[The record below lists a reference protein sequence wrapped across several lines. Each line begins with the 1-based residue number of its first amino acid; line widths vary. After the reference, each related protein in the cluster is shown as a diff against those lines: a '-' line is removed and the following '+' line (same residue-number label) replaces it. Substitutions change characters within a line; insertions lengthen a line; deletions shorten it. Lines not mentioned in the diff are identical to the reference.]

1 MHGVY
6 SVVSLALNKATFC
19 NVPGTRL
26 RINLPLISMDA
37 EAPKYRLEFLKS
49 PHHVVFALATLGVG
63 FLSAHTLPLVIS
75 GALYVLGWISIPDM
89 PFFRHWV
96 DRRRDALRHT
106 LEEQKVAQFV
116 LRRDSLLRSLTPE
129 NRDKY
134 NRLVLVC
141 RDIETAGVDGSLDSA
156 NASIDPRLRRL
167 DELMWTYLR
176 LLSIEASLEH
186 FLEGERREKLPEMV
200 SAAEG
205 EINDLKAEIQDLTA
219 NGNIPL
225 LEIKQRFL
233 SSRLDRLDVL
243 RKRRQRHEQA
253 EANLALVVSE
263 QERLSQQ
270 IKLLRADAVAT
281 KNAEALTARIDATV
295 ENLDQTNKWL
305 SELDEFKDMVGDMPS
320 TELRVGYT
328 LSPPAPP
335 PVIAEALSRKR
346 DRMRQRQTR

>member
-1 MHGVY
+1 
-6 SVVSLALNKATFC
+6 
-19 NVPGTRL
+19 
-26 RINLPLISMDA
+26 MDA

-49 PHHVVFALATLGVG
+49 PHHVVLGLATLGLGLAFVSAPFVG
-63 FLSAHTLPLVIS
+63 AQLLPLAI
-75 GALYVLGWISIPDM
+75 GATLYVLGWALIPNM
-89 PFFRHWV
+89 PLFRHWV
-96 DRRRDALRHT
+96 DRRRDAVRHT
-106 LEEQKVAQFV
+106 LEGEKVAQFV

-129 NRDKY
+129 SRERY

-141 RDIETAGVDGSLDSA
+141 RDIEAAGADGPLASG
-156 NASIDPRLRRL
+156 NASTDPRLRRL

-176 LLSIEASLEH
+176 LLSIEASLGH

-205 EINDLKAEIQDLTA
+205 EIAGLKAEIEDLTA
-219 NGNIPL
+219 SGNIPL

-233 SSRLDRLDVL
+233 NSRLDRLDVL

-281 KNAEALTARIDATV
+281 KNAETLTARIDATV

-305 SELDEFKDMVGDMPS
+305 SELDEFKDLVGDMPS

-346 DRMRQRQTR
+346 GRMRQGQSR